1 MDKEKLKQ
9 ILIDQTEELGTQS
22 IPNLCHR
29 KEEDLVDLNSHLAQV
44 VIGVR
49 RCGKSTLCKNVLK
62 KAKVKFGYINFDD
75 ERLGGIKAD
84 DLDDILLTLYQINGD
99 LEYFFFDEI
108 QNVEHWELFINRL
121 LRQGKHLLITGS
133 NSKLLSQDLATHL
146 TGRHSKIELLP
157 FSFAEFCEY
166 NQVTLSPLSTKNRG
180 LIARAFDQYLSQ
192 GGLPELLYEKDA
204 LGYVNSLYE
213 SILTQD
219 IKRRFNVRNIEALRR
234 LSQHLLNISP
244 AIINK
249 PDLCNLLEIKSAIT
263 MDNYLSYLMQ
273 AYLILPIKKYSNKSS
288 IRTQSEKIYAI
299 DVAMMNKRQNALV
312 GSNLGWRLE
321 TIVYLEL
328 RRRMKYAS
336 EDIYYYAVQKSECD
350 FLTVDGNTVTGVYQ
364 VSYDISSDKTRQREI
379 AGCVSA
385 AKATKCDN
393 VWLITNSH
401 NETIEYQNIKIKCIS
416 AYEWLIGTNTIV
428 R

>member
-9 ILIDQTEELGTQS
+9 ILLDQTEELDTTS

-29 KEEDLVDLNSHLAQV
+29 KEEDLVDLNSRLAQV

-49 RCGKSTLCKNVLK
+49 RSGKSTLCKNVLQK
-62 KAKVKFGYINFDD
+62 TDVKFGYVNFDD
-75 ERLGGIKAD
+75 ERIGDIKSD
-84 DLDDILLTLYQINGD
+84 ELDDILMTLYQIHGD

-108 QNVEHWELFINRL
+108 QNVDHWELFINRL

-157 FSFAEFCEY
+157 FSFAEFCDY
-166 NQVTLSPLSTKNRG
+166 NQVSTAPLTTKNRG
-180 LIARAFDQYLSQ
+180 LLARAFEQYLAQ

-219 IKRRFNVRNIEALRR
+219 IKRRFNVKNIEILRQ
-234 LSQHLLNISP
+234 LSQYLLNITP
-244 AIINK
+244 AIINR
-249 PDLCNLLEIKSAIT
+249 PSLRELFEIKSPIT
-263 MDNYLSYLMQ
+263 MDNYLSYLTQ

-288 IRTQSEKIYAI
+288 VRAQSEKIYAI
-299 DVAMMNKRQNALV
+299 DVAMMNKRENALV
-312 GSNLGWRLE
+312 GNNLGWRLE

-328 RRRMKYAS
+328 RRRIKYAS

-350 FLTVDGNTVTGVYQ
+350 FVTVDGDTVTGVYQ
-364 VSYDISSDKTRQREI
+364 VSYDITNEKTRKREI

-401 NETIEYQNIKIKCIS
+401 TETIEANGVRIQCVP
-416 AYEWLIGTNTIV
+416 AYEWLTGK
-428 R
+428 

>member
-9 ILIDQTEELGTQS
+9 IIIDQSDELDTRA

-29 KEEDLVDLNSHLAQV
+29 KEEDLVDLHSQLAQV

-49 RCGKSTLCKNVLK
+49 RCGKSTLCKNVLQ
-62 KAKVKFGYINFDD
+62 KAAVKFGYVNFDD
-75 ERLGGIKAD
+75 ERLVELKTEE
-84 DLDDILLTLYQINGD
+84 LDDILMTLYQIHGD
-99 LEYFFFDEI
+99 LDYFFFDEI
-108 QNVEHWELFINRL
+108 QNINHWELFINRL

-157 FSFAEFCEY
+157 FSFAEFCNY
-166 NQVTLSPLSTKNRG
+166 NKVATTPLTTKNRG
-180 LIARAFDQYLSQ
+180 LLARCFDQYIAQ
-192 GGLPELLYEKDA
+192 GGLPELLHEKNS

-213 SILTQD
+213 SIITQD
-219 IKRRFNVRNIEALRR
+219 IKRRFNVKNIEGLRL

-249 PDLCNLLEIKSAIT
+249 PNLRKLFEMKSPIT
-263 MDNYLSYLMQ
+263 MDNYLSYLTQ
-273 AYLILPIKKYSNKSS
+273 AYLILPIKKFSNKSS

-299 DVAMMNKRQNALV
+299 DVAMMNKRENALA
-312 GSNLGWRLE
+312 GNNLGWRLE

-328 RRRMKYAS
+328 RRRIKYTN

-350 FLTVDGNTVTGVYQ
+350 FVTTSGNSVTGIYQ
-364 VSYDISSDKTRQREI
+364 VSYDISNAKTRKREI
-379 AGCVSA
+379 SGCVSA
-385 AKATKCDN
+385 ANATNCNN

-401 NETIEYQNIKIKCIS
+401 SETIEANGIKIQCIP
-416 AYEWLIGTNTIV
+416 AYEWLTNCKQ
-428 R
+428 

>member
-1 MDKEKLKQ
+1 MNNEKLKQ
-9 ILIDQTEELGTQS
+9 ILIDQIEELDTNS
-22 IPNLCHR
+22 IPNICHR
-29 KEEDLVDLNSHLAQV
+29 KEEDLIDLDSRLAQV

-49 RCGKSTLCKNVLK
+49 RCGKSTLCKNVLQ
-62 KAKVKFGYINFDD
+62 KADVKFGYVNFDD
-75 ERLGGIKAD
+75 ERLGSINTD
-84 DLDDILLTLYQINGD
+84 ELDDILMTIYQINGD
-99 LEYFFFDEI
+99 VNYFFFDEI

-146 TGRHSKIELLP
+146 TGRHSKIELFP
-157 FSFAEFCEY
+157 FSFAEYCVY
-166 NQVTLSPLSTKNRG
+166 NQVSLSPMTTKNRG
-180 LIARAFDQYLSQ
+180 LLARAFDQYLSQ
-192 GGLPELLYEKDA
+192 GGLPELLYEKNV
-204 LGYVNSLYE
+204 LGYVDSLYE

-219 IKRRFNVRNIEALRR
+219 IKRRYNVRNIEALRR

-249 PDLCNLLEIKSAIT
+249 PDLCKILEVKSLIT

-273 AYLILPIKKYSNKSS
+273 AYLILPVKKYSNKSS
-288 IRTQSEKIYAI
+288 IRTQSEKCYAI

-350 FLTVDGNTVTGVYQ
+350 FLTVDGNIVTGVYQ

-385 AKATKCDN
+385 AHATKCEN

-401 NETIEYQNIKIKCIS
+401 SETIECQGVKIRCVP
-416 AYEWLIGTNTIV
+416 AYEWLIDS
-428 R
+428 RM

>member
-9 ILIDQTEELGTQS
+9 ILLDQTEELDTTL

-49 RCGKSTLCKNVLK
+49 RSGKSTLCKNVLQK
-62 KAKVKFGYINFDD
+62 TGVKFGYVNFDD
-75 ERLGGIKAD
+75 ERIGDIKSD
-84 DLDDILLTLYQINGD
+84 ELDDILMTLYQMHGD

-157 FSFAEFCEY
+157 FSFAEFCDY
-166 NQVTLSPLSTKNRG
+166 NQVMTAPLTTKNRG
-180 LIARAFDQYLSQ
+180 LLARAFEQYLAQ

-219 IKRRFNVRNIEALRR
+219 IKRRFNVKNIEILRQ
-234 LSQHLLNISP
+234 LSQHLLNITP

-249 PDLCNLLEIKSAIT
+249 PSLRELFEIKSPIT
-263 MDNYLSYLMQ
+263 MDNYLSYLTQ

-288 IRTQSEKIYAI
+288 VRAQSEKIYAI
-299 DVAMMNKRQNALV
+299 DVAMMNKRENALV
-312 GSNLGWRLE
+312 GNNLGWRLE

-328 RRRMKYAS
+328 RRRIKYAS

-350 FLTVDGNTVTGVYQ
+350 FVTVDGNTVTGVYQ
-364 VSYDISSDKTRQREI
+364 VSYDITNEKTRKREI

-401 NETIEYQNIKIKCIS
+401 TETIEANGVRIQCVP
-416 AYEWLIGTNTIV
+416 AYEWLTGMD
-428 R
+428 